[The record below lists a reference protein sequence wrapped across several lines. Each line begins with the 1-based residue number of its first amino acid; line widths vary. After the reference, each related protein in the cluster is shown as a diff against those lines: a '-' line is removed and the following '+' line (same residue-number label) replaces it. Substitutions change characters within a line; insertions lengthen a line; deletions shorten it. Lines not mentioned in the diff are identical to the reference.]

1 MQVLLPLF
9 ILICSLQLVLA
20 EEAPIDWKTL
30 ATEFSENAETAEAKY
45 QGKYLTVT
53 GPVSSLA
60 GGDMTVEAPA
70 VAVTLSTQD
79 GPGPDVKCLFE
90 NEDLEPGTQLHV
102 TGDGSEVLLRQVDQS
117 PGEFRANMEGLESGS
132 RPFIVTGQNITVSG
146 SFYGYQAGDI
156 ILRHAKLASTPE

>member
-79 GPGPDVKCLFE
+79 GPGPDV
-90 NEDLEPGTQLHV
+90 

>member
-1 MQVLLPLF
+1 
-9 ILICSLQLVLA
+9 
-20 EEAPIDWKTL
+20 
-30 ATEFSENAETAEAKY
+30 
-45 QGKYLTVT
+45 
-53 GPVSSLA
+53 
-60 GGDMTVEAPA
+60 MTVEAPA

-90 NEDLEPGTQLHV
+90 NEDLEQGTHLHV